1 VRPAA
6 AWLQLLMASL
16 LLAACGQSVDSTTAP
31 SAIRVGTRLAADQT
45 LRRAVDQM
53 PRTLDPTLLTD
64 IPAQHIT
71 DDLFEGLT
79 TLALDGGVAP
89 GVAESWEVSDDGKTW
104 LFHLRTAQWSNGDA
118 VTAHDFVY
126 AWRREVD
133 PRTGAEYAQSMAP
146 VRNALAIATGK
157 LPVESLGAE
166 ALDAHTLRVELE
178 APTPYLLA
186 LLSASYMMPLH
197 RATVERLGDDWVR
210 PGNMVSNGAF
220 MLEAVVIGNRI
231 TLRKNPRYWAAG
243 TVRLQHVIYY
253 PIDRTEQSSRFQ
265 AGELELTDS
274 FPIQQYQWLKRQLGD
289 QVVTAPYL
297 GIFMLGLNMQQP
309 PFAGNRALRMALTL
323 AVDREI
329 LVNKVRQGVY
339 VPAYSTIPPL
349 TGYEAAIPAW
359 RNLDDA
365 ARHALARRYYK
376 EAGYG
381 PDRPLQVE
389 LHYPTDSDN
398 RYIYEAIAAMW
409 RVNLGADIRTYNEEF
424 RVLQQNRHLHLLDL
438 FHHAWIGDYPDPYTF
453 LQIFQTG
460 FGINDGAYA
469 NPRYDALL
477 EQANLLADNE
487 QRYRLL
493 RQAEQILN
501 EDVPNIP
508 LYFYACRHLIKP
520 YLKGWQLNIL
530 DRNLSRYMYLLEHE
544 GH

>member
-1 VRPAA
+1 
-6 AWLQLLMASL
+6 MASL
-16 LLAACGQSVDSTTAP
+16 LLLAACSPSADSVTAP
-31 SAIRVGTRLAADQT
+31 ANIRVGTTLATDQT

-79 TLALDGGVAP
+79 TLAQDGSVIP
-89 GVAESWEVSDDGKTW
+89 GVAESWEVSADGKTW
-104 LFHLRTAQWSNGDA
+104 VFHLRAARWSNGEPLA
-118 VTAHDFVY
+118 AHDFVY

-133 PRTGAEYAQSMAP
+133 PKTGAEYAQSMAP
-146 VRNALAIATGK
+146 VRNALSIASGK
-157 LPVESLGAE
+157 LPVEALGVE
-166 ALDAHTLRVELE
+166 ALDVRTLRVQLE

-186 LLSASYMMPLH
+186 LLSANFMMPLH
-197 RATVERLGDDWVR
+197 RATVERWGDDWVR
-210 PGNMVSNGAF
+210 PEHMVSNGPF
-220 MLEAVVIGNRI
+220 RLTEVVIGNRI
-231 TLRKNPRYWAAG
+231 TLTKNPQYWAAD
-243 TVRLQHVIYY
+243 TVRLQRVIYY
-253 PIDRTEQSSRFQ
+253 PIDRAEQNSRFL
-265 AGELELTDS
+265 AGELHLTDS
-274 FPIQQYQWLKRQLGD
+274 FPIQQYQWLKQQLGE

-297 GIFMLGLNMQQP
+297 GIFMLGLNMQKP
-309 PFAGNRALRMALTL
+309 PFAGNRALRLALTM

-329 LVNKVRQGVY
+329 LVSKVRQGVY
-339 VPAYSTIPPL
+339 VAAYSTIPPL
-349 TGYEAAIPAW
+349 AGYESALPEW
-359 RNLDDA
+359 RHLGDD
-365 ARHALARRYYK
+365 ARHALARRYYA

-381 PDRPLQVE
+381 PHRPLQVE
-389 LHYPTDSDN
+389 LSYPTDSDN

-424 RVLQQNRHLHLLDL
+424 RVLQQNRRLHLLDL

-460 FGINDGAYA
+460 FGINDGAYS
-469 NPRYDALL
+469 NPRYDELL
-477 EQANLLADNE
+477 TRANLLADNA

-493 RQAEQILN
+493 QQAEQLLN

-530 DRNLSRYMYLLEHE
+530 DRNLSRYMYLLQHE
-544 GH
+544 GD